1 MKRPY
6 TNSFTP
12 IKLSRSSRGM
22 TLIVALVLLLIM
34 SIIGVASVDNGAMQA
49 KMSRNNRFSVEAY
62 EIALSEMRAQYDSFV
77 AQTYSAVITDTVND
91 QTMNVTTFFM
101 APIYNDSTLEQTL
114 TLEYLGAGAP
124 PSGYSVNSF
133 TGHRF
138 ELNSQARFSGTG
150 TFSAQTQGITHI
162 APK

>member
-1 MKRPY
+1 MKQVR
-6 TNSFTP
+6 ND
-12 IKLSRSSRGM
+12 SRMKFDKPTQGM
-22 TLIVALVLLLIM
+22 TLVVALVLLLIM
-34 SIIGVASVDNGAMQA
+34 SMIGIASVDNGAMQA

-62 EIALSEMRAQYDSFV
+62 EVALSEMRAQYDSFV
-77 AQTYSAVITDTVND
+77 AQTYTAVITDTIND
-91 QTMNVTTFFM
+91 QTMEINTFFM
-101 APIYNDSTLEQTL
+101 APIYNDQTLEQTM

-138 ELNSQARFSGTG
+138 ELNSQARFTGTG